1 MDGSKSVAHYHP
13 HCHPHCHPPHPHP
26 HCHPLTHLHSS
37 HSLPHSPPLTPPLTL
52 THTHPHS
59 PSLPVT
65 PRRDGESDGDGPS
78 PADAPPTEAE
88 LQAGCTAVVALLK
101 GTKLY
106 VANAGDSR
114 AVISKAGVAEAL
126 SIDHKPTQDRERD
139 RIVGAGGF
147 VSEIGGVARVN
158 ANLNLSRAIGDLRY
172 KTNRAL
178 SPSEQIITAEPDVTV
193 TELTHEH
200 EFLVMACDGVWDVM
214 KNQEV
219 VDFVRERLATP
230 TRPGK
235 TAEETCCD
243 LLDACLAKD
252 PKESR
257 GIGCDNMTAIIVQF
271 RHVARS

>member
-1 MDGSKSVAHYHP
+1 MAHYHP

-126 SIDHKPTQDRERD
+126 SIDHKPTQ
-139 RIVGAGGF
+139 A
-147 VSEIGGVARVN
+147 S
-158 ANLNLSRAIGDLRY
+158 
-172 KTNRAL
+172 
-178 SPSEQIITAEPDVTV
+178 
-193 TELTHEH
+193 
-200 EFLVMACDGVWDVM
+200 DGW
-214 KNQEV
+214 
-219 VDFVRERLATP
+219 
-230 TRPGK
+230 G
-235 TAEETCCD
+235 
-243 LLDACLAKD
+243 
-252 PKESR
+252 
-257 GIGCDNMTAIIVQF
+257 
-271 RHVARS
+271 